1 MAILYERTAVAK
13 PTDWADL
20 ISVIESE
27 STPFTSMVS
36 KRTKPA
42 QVTHYWQAKQYP
54 TVGHL
59 GVLDG
64 LDATEF
70 NSNQAEELV
79 GVAQKLWYNVGVSDF
94 MEDAAHQ
101 AGVSGSAIR
110 SQTSEGLITLKRMIE
125 KRCLSDAEA
134 VRDDGVAQGNETRGV
149 FKWTENAFTI
159 HAVPTNFQT
168 PAASKYAGTLIA
180 FSEDEMGDLGESAYK
195 QKKGQVNLD
204 GFCGIELKR
213 RFTEFTTYQ
222 AQSAGG
228 ATYTPVRSFNGQ
240 QKDRELVSTIDA
252 LVLDSGR
259 YRLHV
264 SSFLKSNKT
273 TGADSA
279 TTHKSGIFMDMSM
292 CGLAYTR
299 LPRVVNQ
306 EYQGGGHKRIIDTL
320 FMLMVDNPL
329 SLIAVNAT

>member
-20 ISVIESE
+20 ISVIESD

-54 TVGHL
+54 TVGHT

-110 SQTSEGLITLKRMIE
+110 AQTSEGLITLKRMIE
-125 KRCLSDAEA
+125 KRCLSNAEA

-149 FKWTENAFTI
+149 FKWADSSFTI

-168 PAASKYAGTLIA
+168 PAGSKYAGTLA
-180 FSEDEMGDLGESAYK
+180 TFDEDDMGDLGESAYK
-195 QKKGQVNLD
+195 QRKGQVNLD

-222 AQSAGG
+222 ANV
-228 ATYTPVRSFNGQ
+228 TNYTPVRTLSGNL
-240 QKDRELVSTIDA
+240 KDRELVSTIDA

-264 SSFLKSNKT
+264 SSFLKSDKD

-306 EYQGGGHKRIIDTL
+306 EYQGGGHKRIIDAL

>member
-134 VRDDGVAQGNETRGV
+134 VRDDGIAQGNETRGV
-149 FKWTENAFTI
+149 FKWTDNAFNI

-168 PAASKYAGTLIA
+168 PLDSKYAGTLIA
-180 FSEDEMGDLGESAYK
+180 FTEDEMGDLGESAYK

>member
-1 MAILYERTAVAK
+1 
-13 PTDWADL
+13 
-20 ISVIESE
+20 
-27 STPFTSMVS
+27 
-36 KRTKPA
+36 
-42 QVTHYWQAKQYP
+42 
-54 TVGHL
+54 
-59 GVLDG
+59 
-64 LDATEF
+64 
-70 NSNQAEELV
+70 
-79 GVAQKLWYNVGVSDF
+79 

-149 FKWTENAFTI
+149 FKWTDNAFNI

-168 PAASKYAGTLIA
+168 PADSKYAGTLIA
-180 FSEDEMGDLGESAYK
+180 FSEDEMGNLGESAYK

-306 EYQGGGHKRIIDTL
+306 EYQGGGNKRIIDTL